1 MDESGDASM
10 LRDAADP
17 DTPRPASKSFAESK
31 NSTVKID
38 VNKDTLTPPTSKV
51 DTPRP
56 KSEPPVFDSASR
68 QRSTESASPRLTSI
82 SNEEEEEEE
91 ENKNSDIPQ
100 PQFLVETP
108 SKFDK
113 MTAFDLTS
121 KHKGEAEDISIVEK
135 YVEPSE
141 SALFFA
147 FMMSAHVY
155 LGCYCTARWWFWE
168 ENGFIVIPLF
178 LLSIGATLDNYR
190 LYRGIVL
197 GKNGLETWLTTTAYL
212 LEFSAL
218 PLLFITLSEIFSIQT
233 GLWFVPIP
241 VRVLSVT
248 MCVANFNA
256 FMAGVQGEY
265 ETVHQGGVW
274 RHTIDPFKVPF
285 QIMITPVWCA
295 VIGLFLGF
303 LSLCI
308 YSDSASFLIQVVAFF
323 GQALA
328 TREPRSGQYVTN
340 LLEFVYMGSLLYMYK
355 IHV

>member
-1 MDESGDASM
+1 MDTSADEHL
-10 LRDAADP
+10 LRDATDP
-17 DTPRPASKSFAESK
+17 DTPRPASRSFAETK
-31 NSTVKID
+31 NATVK
-38 VNKDTLTPPTSKV
+38 VECSKDTLTPPTRKV

-56 KSEPPVFDSASR
+56 KSDPPVFDSASR
-68 QRSTESASPRLTSI
+68 QRSKDGADTASPRLTSI
-82 SNEEEEEEE
+82 SNEEEVE
-91 ENKNSDIPQ
+91 
-100 PQFLVETP
+100 ETP
-108 SKFDK
+108 IPDQPKFTVDTPSRFDR
-113 MTAFDLTS
+113 MSAFELQA
-121 KHKGEAEDISIVEK
+121 KNKEGHEDVSIVEK

-155 LGCYCTARWWFWE
+155 LGFYCISRWWFWE

-197 GKNGLETWLTTTAYL
+197 GKKGLETWLTTTAYL

-218 PLLFITLSEIFSIQT
+218 PLLFITLAEIFSTQT

-308 YSDSASFLIQVVAFF
+308 YGDSASFLVQVAAFF